1 MAMSGDGLVDIL
13 VAHADRQ
20 ITWSRCWVRCCSWC
34 WCCWLLIV
42 HTRSIAD
49 MEPIV
54 EGDVVIHL
62 QAFGRGMEQGEDDV
76 GVDSEAR
83 MMVRGSRKP

>member
-1 MAMSGDGLVDIL
+1 M
-13 VAHADRQ
+13 
-20 ITWSRCWVRCCSWC
+20 
-34 WCCWLLIV
+34 
-42 HTRSIAD
+42 RSVAD

-54 EGDVVIHL
+54 EGEVVIHL

>member
-1 MAMSGDGLVDIL
+1 
-13 VAHADRQ
+13 
-20 ITWSRCWVRCCSWC
+20 
-34 WCCWLLIV
+34 
-42 HTRSIAD
+42 
-49 MEPIV
+49 MERIV
-54 EGDVVIHL
+54 ERDVVIHL